1 MVYKDK
7 KEAQDALSKLNDSI
21 DAAKEQAAKL
31 EAVINGFDDKDSKL
45 EAMEKRFIELMNG
58 LTIKLVDR
66 GINYYR
72 GDVWIAELDIKNKVV
87 WFRYFHFWS
96 FFEKEFGLKYDD
108 ITSFTTN
115 MVKKHLNCDG
125 FTTSN
130 GKRSKL

>member
-125 FTTSN
+125 FTTN
-130 GKRSKL
+130 I

>member
-58 LTIKLVDR
+58 LTIKLVDG

-72 GDVWIAELDIKNKVV
+72 GDEWFAEQDIKNKVV
-87 WFRYFHFWS
+87 WFRYSRFWL

-125 FTTSN
+125 FTTN
-130 GKRSKL
+130 I